1 MYLAWRSYTYN
12 FENCGCWGSYV
23 TVSKSLKKSQ
33 KSQLKI
39 LKILKKSQNVDNLT
53 VMHWKPF
60 QSRLLFEW
68 DFVSDFETL
77 YNLDIYKLFNPE
89 RFRGV

>member
-1 MYLAWRSYTYN
+1 M
-12 FENCGCWGSYV
+12 
-23 TVSKSLKKSQ
+23 SQ
-33 KSQLKI
+33 KVTKVSTQI
-39 LKILKKSQNVDNLT
+39 LKILKKSQNVYNLT